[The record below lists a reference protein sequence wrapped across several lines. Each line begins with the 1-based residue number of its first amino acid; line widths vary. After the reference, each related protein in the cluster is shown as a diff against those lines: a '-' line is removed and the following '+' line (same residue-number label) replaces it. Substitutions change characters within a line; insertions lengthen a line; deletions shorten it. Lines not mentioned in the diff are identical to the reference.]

1 MWSDVFNLDEIILLS
16 FYRYYDKR
24 GTEKEDL
31 NLNALFITLRTDTMA
46 RIPLR

>member
-1 MWSDVFNLDEIILLS
+1 MWSAISNLNKIIFLL

>member
-1 MWSDVFNLDEIILLS
+1 MWLAISNLNKIILLS